1 MMREKY
7 ERRVFTIA
15 LSDKECRKLAQMAE
29 ESDLERTVSQ
39 QATYLLR
46 KLLEDIVD

>member
-1 MMREKY
+1 MTARY
-7 ERRVFTIA
+7 EPRRVTVI
-15 LSDKECRKLAQMAE
+15 LSKQECRKLAQMAE